1 MNDVIKTIRNKSL
14 LHFSAFADLHNHH
27 LNIWKHRELIAALFS
42 GALILTAWLW
52 DSTFSEG
59 TTIVFLITAFLIGG
73 YAKAKE
79 GLTETIQEKS
89 LNVELLMIIAAI
101 GAASIGYWTEGAVL
115 IFIFALSGAL
125 ETYTENKNTKELESL
140 IHLQPETA
148 FLLSGQEIAVADLQI
163 DDQIMIRAG
172 ERIPADGK
180 IYRGETEIDESAI
193 TGESVPVTKSVN
205 DSVYAGTVNVNGTLY
220 VEIDTLPNETLF
232 QRIIKL
238 VQNAQSEKSP
248 SQLFI
253 ERFESTYVKVVLL
266 VVAIMMV
273 LPHFVFG
280 WSWTDTVYRAMILL
294 VVASP
299 CALVA
304 SIMPATLAAIST
316 SARNGVLFK
325 GGVYAEGLASIDT
338 VAFDKTGT
346 LTEGKPFVTDWYMAD
361 HFNEQDVATFVY
373 AIEKESTHPLANA
386 MTSWGRSLK
395 NDGYVPEIDRVQH
408 QNGKGL
414 IANIG
419 QDQWTIGNTK
429 LVKEAN
435 ANTFMNMHHINNQ
448 NGHTTIYVQKND
460 EIIAVFFLKDT
471 LRKES
476 VEAIATLN
484 ELGIQTVMLTGDNEQ
499 TAKIIAQEA
508 NIQSF
513 HANCLPEDKVAQLKA
528 LSARNRN
535 VAMIGDG
542 INDAPALAAANL
554 GIAMG
559 AGSDIALET
568 SDIVLVKNNLSKIVD
583 AIQLSKKMNQIIKQ
597 NIVFSIGII
606 LALIA
611 SNFLQI
617 IDMPLGVI
625 GHEGSTILVI
635 LNGLRLLGK

>member
-1 MNDVIKTIRNKSL
+1 MNDVMKAIRNKYSI
-14 LHFSAFADLHNHH
+14 HFLTTSDLHN
-27 LNIWKHRELIAALFS
+27 LWLQLWKHRELIAALCS
-42 GALILTAWLW
+42 GALILSAWLS
-52 DSTFSEG
+52 DSFFKEG
-59 TTIVFLITAFLIGG
+59 TTSILLILAFLIGG

-79 GLTETIQEKS
+79 GLTETIQDKS
-89 LNVELLMIIAAI
+89 LNVELLMIIAAV
-101 GAASIGYWTEGAVL
+101 GAASIGYWTEGAIL

-140 IHLQPETA
+140 MQLQPETA

-163 DDQIMIRAG
+163 GDQIVIRAG
-172 ERIPADGK
+172 ERIPADGM

-193 TGESVPVTKSVN
+193 TGESVPVMKSV
-205 DSVYAGTVNVNGTLY
+205 DDHVYAGTVNVNGTLY

-316 SARNGVLFK
+316 GARNGVLFK
-325 GGVYAEGLASIDT
+325 GGVYAEELASIDT

-346 LTEGKPFVTDWYMAD
+346 LTEGKPFVTDWYVAD
-361 HFNEQDVATFVY
+361 HHNKQNVAASIF
-373 AIEKESTHPLANA
+373 AIEKESTHPLASA
-386 MTSWGRSLK
+386 MTAWAKSIK
-395 NDGYVPEIDRVQH
+395 NDDAAPEIDRVEH

-419 QDQWTIGNTK
+419 ADRWIIGNTK
-429 LVKEAN
+429 LVKETDVN
-435 ANTFMNMHHINNQ
+435 RFMNRLDINNKQ
-448 NGHTTIYVQKND
+448 GHTTIYIQKND

-476 VEAIATLN
+476 VEAIAALN
-484 ELGIQTVMLTGDNEQ
+484 KLGIQTVMLTGDNEE
-499 TAKIIAQEA
+499 TAKVIAQEA

-528 LSARNRN
+528 LSETKQN

-542 INDAPALAAANL
+542 INDAPALATANL

-568 SDIVLVKNNLSKIVD
+568 SDIVLVKNNLTKIVD
-583 AIQLSKKMNQIIKQ
+583 AIQLSKKMNRIIKQ

-611 SNFLQI
+611 SNFLQV
-617 IDMPLGVI
+617 IDMPFGVI

-635 LNGLRLLGK
+635 LNGLRLLAR